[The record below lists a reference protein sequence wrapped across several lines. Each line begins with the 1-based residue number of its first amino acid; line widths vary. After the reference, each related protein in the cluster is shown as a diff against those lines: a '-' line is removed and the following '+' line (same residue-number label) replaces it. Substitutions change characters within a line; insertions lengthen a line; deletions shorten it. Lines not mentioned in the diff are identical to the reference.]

1 MDLDDQVAGCAA
13 SHQLLLTVIDEL
25 TETQCHEPSLLVDWS
40 RGHVLSHLA
49 RNAMSHV
56 HLLDCAQRGETGEQY
71 PGGYKARNAGIND
84 HANDTRDEL
93 VKAVRSSIYALEGAW
108 AGASAQA
115 WAGSG
120 QQATGAVIPMH
131 DIVFLRWRE
140 VVIHLTDLDVGY
152 DYGSWPELYVRME
165 LGRQV
170 QVWASRKPMGLTIL
184 PPEALAL
191 APALRL
197 AWLVGR
203 AHPDGLPQSPGL

>member
-1 MDLDDQVAGCAA
+1 M
-13 SHQLLLTVIDEL
+13 
-25 TETQCHEPSLLVDWS
+25 TQEQCREPSLLADWT

-56 HLLDCAQRGETGEQY
+56 YLFECASRGEVGEQY
-71 PGGYKARNAGIND
+71 PGGYQARIAGID
-84 HANDTRDEL
+84 SHAGDSQKDL
-93 VKAVRSSIYALEGAW
+93 VRAVRESIYALEGAW
-108 AGASAQA
+108 ARASAQA

-120 QQATGAVIPMH
+120 KQATGALIPMH

-140 VVIHLTDLDVGY
+140 VVIHLTDLGIGY
-152 DYGSWPELYVRME
+152 EFSTWPELYVRME

-184 PPEALAL
+184 PQEALAL
-191 APALRL
+191 APAERL

-203 AHPDGLPQSPGL
+203 AHPEGLPQSVGLL